1 MVTLKGLTR
10 TLKVTRSPFTIIM
23 LKLKKRSKV
32 TFANGSQFMLSW
44 SQFRFLRDN
53 YTLAKKYN
61 VTQAGDQTFKI
72 QTPRYQLVGSINLMC
87 LVDEIESGIYDYD
100 YHGKV
105 VLDVG
110 GFEGESAAFFWAMG
124 AKKVVI
130 YEPVIE
136 HIKFIRENV
145 LLNKVNAE
153 IFGEGIGDKDGEITV
168 AYEQADNCFG
178 LKREGLTKKMTIKI
192 RDIAKVI
199 VESRAEVA
207 KLDCEGAE
215 ISLVNV
221 PKEILRQMEYVMI
234 EVHSLQ
240 IRQAIIQKFVDSEFI
255 LAKGDEDTPQEIS
268 IICFKRT

>member
-10 TLKVTRSPFTIIM
+10 TLKVTRSPFSIIM
-23 LKLKKRSKV
+23 LKLKKQSKV
-32 TFANGSQFMLSW
+32 TFANGSQFLLSW

-53 YTLAKKYN
+53 YTLVKKYS
-61 VTQAGDQTFKI
+61 VTQVGDQAFKI
-72 QTPRYQLVGSINLMC
+72 HAPRYQLVGSINLMC

-136 HIKFIRENV
+136 HIKFIKENV

-153 IFGEGIGDKDGEITV
+153 ILGEGIGDKDGEITV

-178 LKREGLTKKMTIKI
+178 LEREGLTKKTSIKI
-192 RDIAKVI
+192 RDITKVI
-199 VESRAEVA
+199 AESGAEVA
-207 KLDCEGAE
+207 KIDCEGAE
-215 ISLVNV
+215 ISLINV
-221 PKEILRQMEYVMI
+221 PKEILRQMEYVLI

-240 IRQAIIQKFVDSEFI
+240 IRQKIIGKFVDSGFI
-255 LAKGDEDTPQEIS
+255 LAKGGEDNPQEIS